1 MQRSCTIKPKPMA
14 VAWKRILQY
23 NKPWQNGR
31 YFWGFI
37 KLLDSPV
44 GGSPTWCV
52 LEHSDLLL
60 DDSDGNGEWE
70 TMREALGIRGFKT
83 RPILVD
89 SVYFAVPMHR
99 RRSYL
104 VCRVFA
110 AFIGHVLS
118 FDKWMHLFDDLLA
131 KCRRNPP
138 CRTDVLLKPGN
149 KHIEYEFNQTK
160 SALTDSE
167 FQIQSCIFQ
176 VSDYEF
182 PNSRRTVCHTFMSLR
197 YIIHDMHFF
206 DIHNI
211 RASEFQIPSFRFQ
224 APEICIHVFEIHNT
238 TFGSSC
244 HLLPKTCDIHSKV
257 FYSKNIRWGSTECN
271 QRSQQSSWFCKITER
286 QRIHWLST
294 RSKWRIGGA

>member
-1 MQRSCTIKPKPMA
+1 M
-14 VAWKRILQY
+14 
-23 NKPWQNGR
+23 
-31 YFWGFI
+31 
-37 KLLDSPV
+37 

-52 LEHSDLLL
+52 LENTELLL

-138 CRTDVLLKPGN
+138 CLTDVLLKPGN
-149 KHIEYEFNQTK
+149 KHIEYEFSQTK

-167 FQIQSCIFQ
+167 FQIQSFIFQ

-182 PNSRRTVCHTFMSLR
+182 QTSRLTISTH
-197 YIIHDMHFF
+197 
-206 DIHNI
+206 
-211 RASEFQIPSFRFQ
+211 
-224 APEICIHVFEIHNT
+224 
-238 TFGSSC
+238 SC
-244 HLLPKTCDIHSKV
+244 L
-257 FYSKNIRWGSTECN
+257 
-271 QRSQQSSWFCKITER
+271 
-286 QRIHWLST
+286 
-294 RSKWRIGGA
+294 